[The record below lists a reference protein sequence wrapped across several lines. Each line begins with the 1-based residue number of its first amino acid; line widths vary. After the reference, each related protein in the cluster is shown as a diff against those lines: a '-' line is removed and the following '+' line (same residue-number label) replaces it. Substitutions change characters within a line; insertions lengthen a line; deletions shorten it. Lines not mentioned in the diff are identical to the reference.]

1 MLQIAYYVAM
11 SLDGFIAP
19 PDGSLHWLEPFQVK
33 GEDFGF
39 AEFFRTCD
47 GVLVGRRT
55 YDQSLGFPGDPYQG
69 RPCWV
74 FSKSPVAPKDGVH
87 PTTLGPRAAA
97 AELELRGHRRVW
109 LVGGGKLA
117 AAFRA
122 EGLITEHIV
131 SVLPTILG
139 AGIPLFDG
147 PGPAEPVTLRGSKT
161 YPNGIVQLRYVPSK
175 AS

>member
-1 MLQIAYYVAM
+1 MIEIAYYVAM

-19 PDGSLHWLEPFQVK
+19 PDGSLQWLERFHVA
-33 GEDFGF
+33 GEDFGY

-47 GVLVGRRT
+47 AVLVGRRT
-55 YDQSLGFPGDPYQG
+55 YDQSLAFPGDPYEG

-74 FSKSPVAPKDGVH
+74 FSKSPVAPRDRVH

-97 AELELRGHRRVW
+97 AELELRGHRRAW

-122 EGLITEHIV
+122 EGLITEYIV

-147 PGPAEPVTLRGSKT
+147 PGPSEAVTLVGTKSW
-161 YPNGIVQLRYVPSK
+161 PNGIVQLRYVPAKSK
-175 AS
+175 